1 MVLPLEGVS
10 RVAVILRFYR
20 WREHLLLRGCL
31 CLPSLGLATSIWGC
45 RCKCSS
51 SLPGACWRVWGA
63 GLGLWLAGLG
73 QAAATPAPAAPAV
86 LVASPSNRA
95 WGRAL
100 VQMSVQEIVEG

>member
-20 WREHLLLRGCL
+20 WREHLLLRVRSSASLAWAWPLASGAAGVSAAAACRELAGGCG
-31 CLPSLGLATSIWGC
+31 GLAWDCG
-45 RCKCSS
+45 
-51 SLPGACWRVWGA
+51 
-63 GLGLWLAGLG
+63 WLAGLG

-86 LVASPSNRA
+86 LVASPTNRA

-100 VQMSVQEIVEG
+100 VQVSVQEIV